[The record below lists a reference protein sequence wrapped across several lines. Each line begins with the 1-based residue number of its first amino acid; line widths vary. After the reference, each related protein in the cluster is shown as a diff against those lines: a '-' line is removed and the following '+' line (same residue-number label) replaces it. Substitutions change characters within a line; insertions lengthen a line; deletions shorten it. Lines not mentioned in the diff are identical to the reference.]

1 MGAGA
6 ILLEAVSDMQMDKFQ
21 AARREKKTE
30 AQMINVGLWTWS
42 RHPNYF
48 GEIMWWWA
56 MWLFS
61 QASGGAPVWGVAGPL
76 AITLL
81 FLFVS
86 VKVHVRCR
94 YPQK

>member
-1 MGAGA
+1 
-6 ILLEAVSDMQMDKFQ
+6 
-21 AARREKKTE
+21 
-30 AQMINVGLWTWS
+30 MINVGLWRWS

-48 GEIMWWWA
+48 GEIMWWWG

-86 VKVHVRCR
+86 VKVTIPRNFEFDIDPETTTLIRFISKYRVR
-94 YPQK
+94 